1 MKRTIFI
8 FGLTSVFLLFGN
20 VLFNSCSKSEQIE
33 VNNITQPTNEDY
45 KSLLFELNVKF
56 WTNLASHPIS
66 EIQNVCAEQDADK
79 LIQLANFS
87 NEELED
93 FMSKTIH
100 YSEQILENQ
109 SIEDCNCGNSGN
121 FENIL
126 SFVQT
131 IQTNGGSSVFFSE
144 VMNTENVF
152 YKAPGYDPDRL
163 YLCLAACFQTCL
175 PLTWNPTAWAA
186 CYAACTALCYY
197 LPD

>member
-8 FGLTSVFLLFGN
+8 FGILSIFLLSGN
-20 VLFNSCSKSEQIE
+20 IIFNSCSKSEQIE
-33 VNNITQPTNEDY
+33 ISNNPSQKNEDY
-45 KSLLFELNVKF
+45 KSLLFDLNVKF

-66 EIQNVCAEQDADK
+66 EIQNMCAEQDADK

-100 YSEQILENQ
+100 YSEQILVNQ
-109 SIEDCNCGNSGN
+109 SIEDCNCGNNGN

-126 SFVQT
+126 SFVQS
-131 IQTNGGSSVFFSE
+131 IQTNGGPSVFFNE
-144 VMNTENVF
+144 VRNTENVF
-152 YKAPGYDPDRL
+152 YKESGDPDRL